1 MHHFLIKSA
10 ISCISGKLKFV
21 PTMEESAQAEMA
33 DFLEIIFGDW
43 SNPNAYM
50 DKPISNIDH
59 PCVSA
64 EYIDGKV
71 HDIT

>member
-1 MHHFLIKSA
+1 
-10 ISCISGKLKFV
+10 
-21 PTMEESAQAEMA
+21 MEESAQAEMA

-59 PCVSA
+59 PWCCPCWTLETVEIVLECA
-64 EYIDGKV
+64 HAAGKPARAV
-71 HDIT
+71 N